1 MTQATSNLLG
11 VHCISAFLIAYFVL
25 IKCDNARVNNFPF
38 HAYFENHKIQVI
50 LSKKGLSKH
59 QVGVL
64 KDTSIDNKFMMMLL
78 LIFY

>member
-1 MTQATSNLLG
+1 MPILKTIKFKLL
-11 VHCISAFLIAYFVL
+11 F
-25 IKCDNARVNNFPF
+25 
-38 HAYFENHKIQVI
+38 
-50 LSKKGLSKH
+50 KKGLSKH